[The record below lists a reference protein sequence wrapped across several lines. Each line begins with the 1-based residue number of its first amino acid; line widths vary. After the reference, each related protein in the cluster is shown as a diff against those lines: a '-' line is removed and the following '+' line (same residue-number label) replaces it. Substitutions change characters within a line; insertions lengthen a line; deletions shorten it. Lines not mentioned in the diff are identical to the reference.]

1 MKKNSFVEG
10 TLIATTA
17 IIFTKI
23 LGVLY
28 VIPFYSIIGSSGS
41 SLYSYAYNIYIIFLS
56 ISSAGI
62 PTAISKIVSNFNS
75 REMQEAKVRT
85 FKIGVLITS
94 ILSVIS
100 FVVLLFFS
108 ENIARLII
116 GSSTGGNSIEDIT
129 LVIFVVSF
137 AVLIIPFLSI
147 ARGYLQGH
155 NYISPSSNSQAIEQI
170 VRIIVIVAGSF
181 MAIKVLNL
189 SNSVG
194 VAVAV
199 SGAFVG
205 GLAAI
210 AYLSKIV
217 LRNKKEL
224 SLAGELKKDKI
235 TNKEI
240 IRIILRNSIPF
251 VIINVAVNLYN
262 VVDMTLIIRTLSKL
276 GYIGMDAE
284 YIAGVVATW
293 GYKLNMIINS
303 ISTGLT
309 ISLIPSIVS
318 AYTLHKDKEVNDIF
332 NKALQIVMFISIPA
346 AIGLSILAVPVW
358 GAFYSYN
365 FFGPLVFRFTVI
377 TAIFSN
383 VYLISIQTAQSL
395 NRFKIVYLGVF
406 SGFIINA
413 LLDVPM
419 MLLFDKLGIWPFY
432 GATAA
437 TIIGYFFSIGI
448 VNIYLHKVHNISYKK
463 TFGTLLKILVA
474 SLAMIVALELLKLVI
489 PLNPTTRMYSILQIL
504 IYGAIGAYI
513 YFATTYKFGIIHD
526 MFGQAL
532 IDKVLKVMTFG
543 LYHKKGGK
551 NVSTK

>member
-10 TLIATTA
+10 TLIATAA

-28 VIPFYSIIGSSGS
+28 VIPFYNIIGSEGS

-56 ISSAGI
+56 ISTAGI

-85 FKIGVLITS
+85 FKIGVLIVS

-100 FVVLLFFS
+100 FVILLFFS

-170 VRIIVIVAGSF
+170 VRIIVIVAGSYV
-181 MAIKVLNL
+181 AIKMMHL

-210 AYLSKIV
+210 AYISKKI
-217 LRNKKEL
+217 LTHKKQL
-224 SLAGELKKDKI
+224 SLTGELKKDKI
-235 TNKEI
+235 TNKELV
-240 IRIILRNSIPF
+240 RIILRNSIPF

-276 GYIGMDAE
+276 GYVGMDAE

-303 ISTGLT
+303 VATGLT

-318 AYTLHKDKEVNDIF
+318 AYALHKEKEVNDIF
-332 NKALQIVMFISIPA
+332 NKALQIVLFISIPA

-358 GAFYSYN
+358 GSFYSFN
-365 FFGPLVFRFTVI
+365 EFGPLVFKFTVI

-383 VYLISIQTAQSL
+383 VYLVSIQTAQSL
-395 NRFKIVYLGVF
+395 NRFKIVYIGVL

-413 LLDVPM
+413 ILDVPM
-419 MLLFDKLGIWPFY
+419 MLLFNKWGIWPFY

-437 TIIGYFFSIGI
+437 TIIGYFFSIGS
-448 VNIYLHKVHNISYKK
+448 VNIYLHKVHNISYKN
-463 TFGTLLKILVA
+463 TFGTLFKILIA
-474 SLAMIVALELLKLVI
+474 AAAMVLALELLKLAV
-489 PLNPTTRMYSILQIL
+489 PLTPTTRLYSILQIVL
-504 IYGAIGAYI
+504 YAVIGAYI
-513 YFATTYKFGIIHD
+513 YLSITYKFGIINE
-526 MFGQAL
+526 MFGEKL
-532 IDKVLKVMTFG
+532 INKVLKIMTFG
-543 LYHKKGGK
+543 LYKKGAK